1 MCQNRD
7 NHGIFQQACQ
17 AQHSWECHRS
27 VIKYTIAVSY
37 PRETETPPSHTISGN
52 HAMLAIKK
60 ARKLIETNPGDPA
73 AQIIAALVLALESE
87 APLSVAQLYSLDDKR
102 FELALEILNEWRL
115 DRHYASK
122 LRLLDSSTMVQA
134 LGELAPDSPATRSN

>member
-1 MCQNRD
+1 
-7 NHGIFQQACQ
+7 
-17 AQHSWECHRS
+17 
-27 VIKYTIAVSY
+27 
-37 PRETETPPSHTISGN
+37 
-52 HAMLAIKK
+52 MLAIKK
-60 ARKLIETNPGDPA
+60 ARKMIEANPGDPT

-87 APLSVAQLYSLDDKR
+87 SSISVAELYKLDDKR

-134 LGELAPDSPATRSN
+134 LGQIPQDSPASTAK

>member
-1 MCQNRD
+1 
-7 NHGIFQQACQ
+7 
-17 AQHSWECHRS
+17 
-27 VIKYTIAVSY
+27 
-37 PRETETPPSHTISGN
+37 
-52 HAMLAIKK
+52 MLAIKK
-60 ARKLIETNPGDPA
+60 ARKLIEANPGDPA

-87 APLSVAQLYSLDDKR
+87 SSISVAGLYALDDKR

-134 LGELAPDSPATRSN
+134 LGKIPQDSPVQDSR

>member
-1 MCQNRD
+1 
-7 NHGIFQQACQ
+7 
-17 AQHSWECHRS
+17 
-27 VIKYTIAVSY
+27 
-37 PRETETPPSHTISGN
+37 
-52 HAMLAIKK
+52 MLAIKK
-60 ARKLIETNPGDPA
+60 ARKLIEADPSDPA

-87 APLSVAQLYSLDDKR
+87 TSISVSQLYKLDDKR

-134 LGELAPDSPATRSN
+134 LVEAAPTSPSTQAG